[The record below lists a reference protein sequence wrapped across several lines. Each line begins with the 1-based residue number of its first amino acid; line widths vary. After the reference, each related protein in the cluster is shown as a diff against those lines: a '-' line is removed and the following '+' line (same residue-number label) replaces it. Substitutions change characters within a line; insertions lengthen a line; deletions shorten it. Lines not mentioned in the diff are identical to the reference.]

1 VASLALG
8 IGLLTRPAALVIAL
22 DMFLV
27 YLVYGLPR
35 GFPPLGGNLGEQYH
49 EQALV
54 AAFLAVAGPG
64 RFSIDADL
72 EANHPRLEPP
82 LTLKGLERYR
92 PQALGAIRILM
103 ALMFANHGLAKIGI
117 GGTAG
122 AFLTERWTSGVIE
135 VFGGAALALGLL
147 TRPVAFVASGMA
159 ASAYFLSHAPRAF
172 APVQNGGDR
181 AALYCFFFL
190 ILVSHGPGRWA
201 FNSLFSK
208 RRA

>member
-1 VASLALG
+1 
-8 IGLLTRPAALVIAL
+8 LLTRPAALVIAL

-35 GFPPLGGNLGEQYH
+35 GFPPLGGNLGEQYL
-49 EQALV
+49 ELALV

-82 LTLKGLERYR
+82 LMLKGLERYT

-201 FNSLFSK
+201 FNRLFSK
-208 RRA
+208 RGA